1 MTPTTA
7 PVVEI
12 KLGKF
17 EGQPVNAVGLEIRN
31 SAGGLNESMKTDPVE
46 LHIGDEVT
54 VTMRCKVTKIRHDP
68 LKDADGLRRV
78 HILDASDATII
89 DDELVATA
97 IDAQKKRIE
106 ERNGVKRLPIELIAE
121 HEAGD
126 HTELTPECPMC
137 DQEKTLAAEEA
148 GSKKK

>member
-1 MTPTTA
+1 MSPA
-7 PVVEI
+7 DI

-17 EGQPVNAVGLEIRN
+17 EGQAVNAVGLEIRN

-89 DDELVATA
+89 DDELVAEA
-97 IDAQKKRIE
+97 IDEQKRRIE
-106 ERNGVKRLPIELIAE
+106 EANGVQRLPIELVAA
-121 HEAGD
+121 HEAGEHAQD
-126 HTELTPECPMC
+126 LIEECPKC
-137 DQEKTLAAEEA
+137 LDELAAQEKEA
-148 GSKKK
+148 RAKK